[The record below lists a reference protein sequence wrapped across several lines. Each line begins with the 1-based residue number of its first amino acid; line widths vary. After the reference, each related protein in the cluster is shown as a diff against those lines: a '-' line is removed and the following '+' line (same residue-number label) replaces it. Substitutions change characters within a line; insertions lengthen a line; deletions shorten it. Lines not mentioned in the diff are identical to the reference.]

1 MFEDYA
7 MSEDYETSIGEKI
20 MLTVCFV
27 VALALM
33 VDAVYMMSVPMRW
46 SFAQYFCETVMFVIL
61 ICNVENFKNPNG
73 IRDDE

>member
-1 MFEDYA
+1 MIEEYE
-7 MSEDYETSIGEKI
+7 MEDYEPSIGEKI

-27 VALALM
+27 VAVALM
-33 VDAVYMMSVPMRW
+33 ADAVYMMSVPMRW
-46 SFAQYFCETVMFVIL
+46 SFAQYFCETLLFITL